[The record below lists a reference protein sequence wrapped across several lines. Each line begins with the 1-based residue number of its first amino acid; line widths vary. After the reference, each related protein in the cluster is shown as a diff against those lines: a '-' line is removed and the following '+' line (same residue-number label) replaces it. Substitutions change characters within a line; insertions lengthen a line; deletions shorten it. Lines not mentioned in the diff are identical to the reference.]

1 MTIGRPQIFKQ
12 IKGYQAGGI
21 TDLEVDDQALVTSP
35 LLAGKSSSTAP
46 KTTMRSLPSSAT
58 DNLAGER
65 EDVTTSSVTAAF
77 EPPSASSLISYQ
89 IKDLEEQI
97 KNSEDSRRTFE
108 YRFNDYKSKL
118 TPLFG
123 EAPRR
128 RNFYDLASALGE
140 GILASDPTAGPYS
153 GLARGF
159 AQFNKDSG
167 KAADEARNIQQQI
180 ALKAFEMARQDE
192 TMAAEYLQKAQIE
205 LIKNG
210 NKAVKYIPWEIPEL
224 DKAGNPTGNTI
235 RRSAA
240 ETDLELQEKYRLL
253 GGSPV
258 TGGGTSVNVGG
269 AGGSAFLKARGQL
282 FAAAVDKWREEAEL
296 ARSQKNLLDTASK
309 LSANLDENEMGAI
322 ASFTLP
328 MKEFMVDLGWADA
341 KTVQDQQ
348 LVKSFGTRISMGLVG
363 QSKGAISNAEM
374 TLFLASSPGL
384 AMTKGG
390 YNRLIGYLNRINQKS
405 IDFKEAYDNAVA
417 SGKFDKVLES
427 GNDEKIASSIGQWQ
441 AQWHRENPLF
451 SDQELPEIQ
460 GLAEQESREA
470 RLLRQGYNSGSGS
483 APPSAP
489 PTDVSE
495 RF

>member
-1 MTIGRPQIFKQ
+1 M
-12 IKGYQAGGI
+12 
-21 TDLEVDDQALVTSP
+21 
-35 LLAGKSSSTAP
+35 
-46 KTTMRSLPSSAT
+46 
-58 DNLAGER
+58 
-65 EDVTTSSVTAAF
+65 
-77 EPPSASSLISYQ
+77 
-89 IKDLEEQI
+89 
-97 KNSEDSRRTFE
+97 
-108 YRFNDYKSKL
+108 
-118 TPLFG
+118 
-123 EAPRR
+123 
-128 RNFYDLASALGE
+128 
-140 GILASDPTAGPYS
+140 
-153 GLARGF
+153 
-159 AQFNKDSG
+159 
-167 KAADEARNIQQQI
+167 
-180 ALKAFEMARQDE
+180 
-192 TMAAEYLQKAQIE
+192 
-205 LIKNG
+205 
-210 NKAVKYIPWEIPEL
+210 
-224 DKAGNPTGNTI
+224 KAGNPTGNTI